1 MKLMLLPA
9 ALLLAGCTTV
19 VPVTQRWPEPP
30 GLQSMQPCA
39 ELQKL
44 PTDAKLSDVAKTV
57 AHNYTEYYT
66 CVIKL
71 EAWQEWYAKQEI
83 IHKGLK

>member
-1 MKLMLLPA
+1 MKLALLLPT
-9 ALLLAGCTTV
+9 LLLAGCTTV

-30 GLQSMQPCA
+30 GLQSMKPCA
-39 ELQKL
+39 ELKKL
-44 PTDAKLSDVAKTV
+44 EPNAQLSDVAKTV

-66 CVIKL
+66 CLIKL